1 MTSNYP
7 DGMTA
12 ADHAYIDGRHPPCEH
27 EEWRVDSSDA
37 VEDYH
42 SSEGDIILNIVCVDC
57 NAHGYATYKSE
68 LKEVYFDE

>member
-1 MTSNYP
+1 MSNYP
-7 DGMTA
+7 PGMTA
-12 ADHAYIDGRHPPCEH
+12 ADHAYIDGRHPPCKH
-27 EEWRVDSSDA
+27 EEWIVDSSDA

-42 SSEGDIILNIVCVDC
+42 SSKGDIILRIVCVDC

>member
-27 EEWRVDSSDA
+27 EEWEVDSSDA